1 MQSIDYQDISRMDLG
16 RSTKAFAAKV
26 TGEAAGAGVHPG
38 DENK

>member
-26 TGEAAGAGVHPG
+26 TGESAGAGVHPG